1 MRSSPQAEEILQ
13 RVRERL
19 GPDATAEMVAAIAD
33 QVEQL
38 LPTRNQAAEGGR
50 LPETALESSQ
60 ADSPAAAASDDRP
73 SRKGARVIISVFG
86 VNHPGILAGVS
97 KILAQYQCDILDIS
111 QKLMQEYFTMIL
123 IVDLFGIETRLE
135 KLHAALAQLA
145 EELGIKIYLQ
155 REDVFQAVNRL

>member
-1 MRSSPQAEEILQ
+1 MRSSPQAEELHQ

-33 QVEQL
+33 QVERL
-38 LPTRNQAAEGGR
+38 LPTLNQAADGQQ
-50 LPETALESSQ
+50 PETAPEGSQ
-60 ADSPAAAASDDRP
+60 ADSPAAGASGDRP
-73 SRKGARVIISVFG
+73 SQKGARVIISVFG

-97 KILAQYQCDILDIS
+97 QILAQYRCDILDIS

-123 IVDLFGIETRLE
+123 IVDLFGIETRFE